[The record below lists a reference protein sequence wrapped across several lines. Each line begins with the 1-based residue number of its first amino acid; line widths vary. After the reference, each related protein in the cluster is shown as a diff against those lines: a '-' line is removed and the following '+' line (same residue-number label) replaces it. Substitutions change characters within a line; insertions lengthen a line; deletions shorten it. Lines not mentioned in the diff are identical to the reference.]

1 MAEVLEGIASLL
13 VIPLLI
19 AFFVVAFKGARNYT
33 YLQEKYK
40 GCFGWFSAQM
50 TIMPLLIGIVS
61 FIGGIYTLISGGEV
75 AFGILTTAI
84 GVLGVVVGVLLFKR
98 IKKKVSDKGIEGG
111 IIMPMLMLV
120 LGRGVKM
127 VFKVSEVA
135 APVVIAAGEADKQRR
150 EEEKARAEA
159 EEQAKR
165 NTCFYD
171 SSTGETYYPNSDGS
185 MFKTPDGDY
194 VPRHQLEKDPR
205 FKERQ
210 Y

>member
-1 MAEVLEGIASLL
+1 MAEILGGIASLL

-33 YLQEKYK
+33 YLTEKYK

-50 TIMPLLIGIVS
+50 VIMSLLMGIAAFVS
-61 FIGGIYTLISGGEV
+61 GIYTLISGEEV
-75 AFGILTTAI
+75 AFGILTAVI
-84 GVLGVVVGVLLFKR
+84 GVLGVVIGILLLKR
-98 IKKKVSDKGIEGG
+98 IKKKVSEKGIEGG
-111 IIMPMLMLV
+111 IIMPMLMLS
-120 LGRGVKM
+120 LGRGLKM
-127 VFKVSEVA
+127 VIKVSEVA

-150 EEEKARAEA
+150 EEEKAKAEA

-165 NTCFYD
+165 NTSFYD
-171 SSTGETYYPNSDGS
+171 AATGETYHPNSDGS
-185 MFKTPDGDY
+185 MFKTADGDY